1 MGSFHVEQLNI
12 EHGPLRRNQ
21 NKEEKF
27 CFDA

>member
-1 MGSFHVEQLNI
+1 MGVEQLNI